1 MAGRRGTLLNGLIVG
16 PRWLA
21 AELVI
26 AALRFTRWIHGDQ
39 VVAMVVL
46 GCSPVDFF
54 SLAPFLVPSALC
66 IPTPNTLSLSSTTT
80 VQ

>member
-39 VVAMVVL
+39 VVERWFSVVRQWI
-46 GCSPVDFF
+46 
-54 SLAPFLVPSALC
+54 FLV
-66 IPTPNTLSLSSTTT
+66 
-80 VQ
+80 